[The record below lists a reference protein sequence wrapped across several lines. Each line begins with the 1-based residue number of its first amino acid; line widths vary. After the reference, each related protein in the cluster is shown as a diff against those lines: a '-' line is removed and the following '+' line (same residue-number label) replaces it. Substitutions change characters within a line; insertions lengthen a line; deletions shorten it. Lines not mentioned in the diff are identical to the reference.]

1 MSRWL
6 LCVHVWLGNVCQRG
20 VSVGL
25 KNIAEETTIEEGCQR
40 MLSKEKPRV
49 LEAEA
54 ARLVAKFG
62 SETIRLIAWGQLVSV
77 NLDFES
83 DSDDEDSLY

>member
-1 MSRWL
+1 MAGTPL
-6 LCVHVWLGNVCQRG
+6 VAVVACFACY
-20 VSVGL
+20 
-25 KNIAEETTIEEGCQR
+25 
-40 MLSKEKPRV
+40 RV

>member
-1 MSRWL
+1 MP
-6 LCVHVWLGNVCQRG
+6 
-20 VSVGL
+20 
-25 KNIAEETTIEEGCQR
+25 
-40 MLSKEKPRV
+40 SKKKPRV
-49 LEAEA
+49 LEPEA

-62 SETIRLIAWGQLVSV
+62 SETIRLIAGGQLVSV